1 MSRKKNPPDLTLR
14 NLHALKKR
22 IERLELLVGLLSKLL
37 PKKVIKEP
45 TR

>member
-1 MSRKKNPPDLTLR
+1 MKKRRNPADLTGR

-37 PKKVIKEP
+37 PKKVIKEL